1 MTYEVSS
8 DAGAP
13 TAADPVEEKVA
24 AAADGDE
31 RKTEVDTKVVADV
44 EEKKMPEPPSS
55 DHPSVEK
62 CSSFREESNFLSDLK
77 EAEKKALIELRAKV
91 EEAILEGKLLL
102 EKQEEQKPME
112 KKEVAEEKGKNDP
125 ETREGGEG
133 ETAMLDQT
141 KEKKEE
147 VTEKEKADPEA
158 QGGGEGEQAKL
169 DRGKEEEEEVKEK
182 ECGEGEKAIPRQA
195 KEEED
200 KEKVDPETREEEEED
215 EKAKLDQTADVE
227 AEEKAAPLEE
237 KAIATAASEAKN
249 VGDSDKEATLWGV
262 PLLPSKGSERAD
274 VILLKFL
281 RARDFKVKDAFEMLR
296 NVLVWRKQ
304 FRIDS
309 ILDEESLGV
318 DFVAACYMDGVD
330 RERHPVCYNMPGVFQ
345 NDKLYQ
351 ETFGSEQGRER
362 FQRWRVQLM
371 EKGIKTLDFKPG
383 GVASLLQIT
392 DLNNSPGPSK
402 KELRTTMKQVVQ
414 LLQDNYPELVAR
426 NIFINVPFW
435 YYAFHA
441 LISPFLTQRTRSK
454 FVFARPAKVAETLL
468 RYVPAEAVP
477 VRYGGL
483 KRDDDTEFSAE
494 DGGVSEV
501 IVKSNSTETLEI
513 PAPEG
518 GTTIYWDLSVL
529 GWEVSYKEEFVPT
542 DEGSYTIVV
551 RKSKKMAAA
560 ELPVRN
566 SFRNSE
572 PGKVVLT
579 IENNSFWKKKALY
592 RYKIKKSC

>member
-1 MTYEVSS
+1 MTSEVSS
-8 DAGAP
+8 EAGAP

-24 AAADGDE
+24 AAADCDE
-31 RKTEVDTKVVADV
+31 KETEVDTKVVADV
-44 EEKKMPEPPSS
+44 EEKKMSEPLSS
-55 DHPSVEK
+55 DPPSVEK

-91 EEAILEGKLLL
+91 EEAIFEGKLLH
-102 EKQEEQKPME
+102 EKQEEQKPKE
-112 KKEVAEEKGKNDP
+112 KKEVTKEKQKTDP

-133 ETAMLDQT
+133 ETAKLDQA

-147 VTEKEKADPEA
+147 VTEKEKADHEA
-158 QGGGEGEQAKL
+158 QRGGEGEQAKF
-169 DRGKEEEEEVKEK
+169 DQGKEEEEVNEK
-182 ECGEGEKAIPRQA
+182 ECGEGEKAIHRQA
-195 KEEED
+195 KEEEE
-200 KEKVDPETREEEEED
+200 KEKVDPETQEEGEG
-215 EKAKLDQTADVE
+215 EKAKVDQTADVK

-281 RARDFKVKDAFEMLR
+281 RARDFKVKDAFEMLQ

-304 FRIDS
+304 SRIDS
-309 ILDEESLGV
+309 ILDEESLGA

-345 NDKLYQ
+345 DDKLYQ
-351 ETFGSEQGRER
+351 ETFGSEQGREK

-371 EKGIKTLDFKPG
+371 EKGIKALDFTPA

-468 RYVPAEAVP
+468 RYIPAEAVP

-483 KRDDDTEFSAE
+483 KRDDDTEFLAE

-501 IVKSNSTETLEI
+501 IVKSNSTETIEI

-518 GTTIYWDLSVL
+518 GTTLFWDLSVL

-572 PGKVVLT
+572 PGKVLLT

-592 RYKIKKSC
+592 RYKIKTSC

>member
-1 MTYEVSS
+1 
-8 DAGAP
+8 
-13 TAADPVEEKVA
+13 
-24 AAADGDE
+24 
-31 RKTEVDTKVVADV
+31 
-44 EEKKMPEPPSS
+44 
-55 DHPSVEK
+55 
-62 CSSFREESNFLSDLK
+62 
-77 EAEKKALIELRAKV
+77 
-91 EEAILEGKLLL
+91 
-102 EKQEEQKPME
+102 
-112 KKEVAEEKGKNDP
+112 
-125 ETREGGEG
+125 
-133 ETAMLDQT
+133 
-141 KEKKEE
+141 
-147 VTEKEKADPEA
+147 
-158 QGGGEGEQAKL
+158 
-169 DRGKEEEEEVKEK
+169 
-182 ECGEGEKAIPRQA
+182 
-195 KEEED
+195 
-200 KEKVDPETREEEEED
+200 
-215 EKAKLDQTADVE
+215 
-227 AEEKAAPLEE
+227 
-237 KAIATAASEAKN
+237 
-249 VGDSDKEATLWGV
+249 
-262 PLLPSKGSERAD
+262 
-274 VILLKFL
+274 
-281 RARDFKVKDAFEMLR
+281 MLR
-296 NVLVWRKQ
+296 NVLEWRKQ
-304 FRIDS
+304 SRIDS
-309 ILDEESLGV
+309 ILDEESLGA

-345 NDKLYQ
+345 DDKLYQ
-351 ETFGSEQGRER
+351 ETFGSEQGREK

-371 EKGIKTLDFKPG
+371 EKGIKALDFNPG

-468 RYVPAEAVP
+468 RYIPAEAVP

-483 KRDDDTEFSAE
+483 KRDDDTEFSAD
-494 DGGVSEV
+494 DGGVAEA
-501 IVKSNSTETLEI
+501 ILKSNSTETIEI

-518 GTTIYWDLSVL
+518 GTTLVWDLSVL

-560 ELPVRN
+560 ESPVRN

-592 RYKIKKSC
+592 RYKTKKSC

>member
-1 MTYEVSS
+1 MTSEVSS
-8 DAGAP
+8 EAGAP

-24 AAADGDE
+24 AAADCDE
-31 RKTEVDTKVVADV
+31 KETEVDTKVVADV
-44 EEKKMPEPPSS
+44 EEKKMSEPLSS
-55 DHPSVEK
+55 DPPSVEK

-91 EEAILEGKLLL
+91 EEAIFEGKLLH
-102 EKQEEQKPME
+102 EKQEEQKPKE
-112 KKEVAEEKGKNDP
+112 KKEVTKEKQKTDP

-133 ETAMLDQT
+133 ETAKLDQA

-147 VTEKEKADPEA
+147 VTEKEKADHEA
-158 QGGGEGEQAKL
+158 QRGGEGEQAKL
-169 DRGKEEEEEVKEK
+169 DQGKEEEEVNEK
-182 ECGEGEKAIPRQA
+182 ECGEGEKAIHRQA
-195 KEEED
+195 KEEEE
-200 KEKVDPETREEEEED
+200 KEKVDPETQEEGEG
-215 EKAKLDQTADVE
+215 EKAKVDQTADVK

-281 RARDFKVKDAFEMLR
+281 RARDFKVKDAFEMLQ

-304 FRIDS
+304 SRIDS
-309 ILDEESLGV
+309 ILDEESLGA

-345 NDKLYQ
+345 DDKLYQ
-351 ETFGSEQGRER
+351 ETFGSEQGREK

-371 EKGIKTLDFKPG
+371 EKGIKALDFTPA

-468 RYVPAEAVP
+468 RYIPAEAVP

-483 KRDDDTEFSAE
+483 KRDDDTEFLAE

-501 IVKSNSTETLEI
+501 IVKSNSTETIEI

-518 GTTIYWDLSVL
+518 GTTLFWDLSVL

-572 PGKVVLT
+572 PGKVLLT

-592 RYKIKKSC
+592 RYKIKTSC

>member
-1 MTYEVSS
+1 MTSEVSS
-8 DAGAP
+8 EAGAP

-24 AAADGDE
+24 AAADCDE
-31 RKTEVDTKVVADV
+31 KETEVDTKVVADV
-44 EEKKMPEPPSS
+44 EEKKMSEPLSS
-55 DHPSVEK
+55 DPPSVEK

-91 EEAILEGKLLL
+91 EEAIFEGKLLH
-102 EKQEEQKPME
+102 EKQEEQKPKE
-112 KKEVAEEKGKNDP
+112 KKEVTKEKQKTDP

-133 ETAMLDQT
+133 ETAKLDQA

-147 VTEKEKADPEA
+147 VTEKEKADHEA
-158 QGGGEGEQAKL
+158 QRGGEGEQAKF
-169 DRGKEEEEEVKEK
+169 DQGKEEEEVNEK
-182 ECGEGEKAIPRQA
+182 ECGEGEKAIHRQA
-195 KEEED
+195 KEEEE
-200 KEKVDPETREEEEED
+200 KEKVDPETQEEGEG
-215 EKAKLDQTADVE
+215 EKAKVDQTADVK

-281 RARDFKVKDAFEMLR
+281 RARDFKVKDAFEMLQ

-304 FRIDS
+304 SRIDS
-309 ILDEESLGV
+309 ILDEESLGA

-345 NDKLYQ
+345 DDKLYQ
-351 ETFGSEQGRER
+351 ETFGSEQGREK
-362 FQRWRVQLM
+362 FQRWRVQVM
-371 EKGIKTLDFKPG
+371 EKGIKALDFTPG

-468 RYVPAEAVP
+468 RYIPAEAVP

-483 KRDDDTEFSAE
+483 KRDDDTEFLAE

-501 IVKSNSTETLEI
+501 IVKSNSTETIEI

-518 GTTIYWDLSVL
+518 GTTLFWDLSVL

-572 PGKVVLT
+572 PGKVLLT

-592 RYKIKKSC
+592 RYKIKTSC